1 LNNLNKKIT
10 QGIGWTSLSTFGRQG
25 LRLVIKLILAKMLLP
40 EHYGLIGMASVFTG
54 FIALISE
61 LGMAAALIQ
70 KPKEEL
76 HENYFHTAFW
86 TNLAVSVAAFIAM
99 AGILGPTAAWFYE
112 EDILISLIPVM
123 TIPML
128 IDAIYLVPRVQLIR
142 EMDFKPSSVIEI
154 VSVVLAGICSIVLA
168 LLDFGVWALAFNGII
183 ISFTSII
190 GYYFINQWRP
200 KFIFD
205 KASFKSLWGFGG
217 YVMGERIFTYF
228 TSNIDY
234 ILIGKLIG
242 SSALGVYTLAF
253 ILTDAFRKQVMGLL
267 TKVLFP
273 AYSSIQ
279 KQKGK
284 LKSYYLGVIKI
295 NSLVLFP
302 IMTIFI
308 VLAEPIILLGFGDQW
323 QEAVFPLQILS
334 IGVIVHAIS
343 GTSTTVMKSLGK
355 ADLVMKLNMFI
366 TIFITAPF
374 ISVGAVFFGIKGVA
388 VGVLLFKIFGYA
400 IYQHFIE
407 KVIGVSIIQA
417 MRQLVGLTLCCA
429 LIGISIVLLKQYVP
443 MQPALQLV
451 TGLVIT
457 GSFYLFY
464 LFRFEKEWI
473 EQVRKIIPSK
483 KIKTAGT

>member
-1 LNNLNKKIT
+1 
-10 QGIGWTSLSTFGRQG
+10 
-25 LRLVIKLILAKMLLP
+25 
-40 EHYGLIGMASVFTG
+40 
-54 FIALISE
+54 
-61 LGMAAALIQ
+61 
-70 KPKEEL
+70 
-76 HENYFHTAFW
+76 
-86 TNLAVSVAAFIAM
+86 
-99 AGILGPTAAWFYE
+99 
-112 EDILISLIPVM
+112 
-123 TIPML
+123 
-128 IDAIYLVPRVQLIR
+128 
-142 EMDFKPSSVIEI
+142 
-154 VSVVLAGICSIVLA
+154 
-168 LLDFGVWALAFNGII
+168 
-183 ISFTSII
+183 
-190 GYYFINQWRP
+190 
-200 KFIFD
+200 
-205 KASFKSLWGFGG
+205 
-217 YVMGERIFTYF
+217 
-228 TSNIDY
+228 
-234 ILIGKLIG
+234 
-242 SSALGVYTLAF
+242 VYTLAF

-388 VGVLLFKIFGYA
+388 VGVLLFKILGYA